1 MSRLSQFFS
10 ENFYA
15 PHGYCF
21 MWLPEIVWLHVL
33 ADTLIA
39 LSYFSIP
46 MALWV
51 FARRRPD
58 MPFNHVLILF
68 ATFITLCGLTHVF
81 GIIVLWHP
89 FYGIEGLIMLLTG
102 IVSSITAVFVWR
114 LMPVALKLPSPAQL
128 QNINRKLSAS
138 YEEIEK
144 KVQDR
149 TLELQMTNVELRE
162 AMTRA
167 DAASQAKT
175 EFLANMSHEIRTPM
189 NAIMG
194 LTSLLSM
201 SSPLTARQAEFI
213 KTLHVSSRAMLAVI
227 DDLLDIAR
235 IEAKTVL
242 LEKIPFNIHHV
253 MTETYHIMEVR
264 AKEKNL
270 AFTIDSECEQLE
282 QYSFSGD
289 PARLRQILMNVIS
302 NAIKFTDAGSVTVK
316 VDCADGVDENI
327 KNITIAVTDTGIG
340 IAASKTDSIFEKFVQ
355 ADLSTNRK
363 YGGTGLGLTITKSL
377 VELMHG
383 RITVES
389 TLGKGS
395 IFTIVL
401 PLPLYTNAAPV
412 TGDEPAKTW
421 EDAPVLDASIL
432 LVEDYEPNILVAEA
446 MLEEFGYHP
455 VTATNGHEALALFK
469 TQKFDL
475 ILMDVQ
481 MPGMD
486 GLEATRLM
494 RAYEQDHNLPRTP
507 VIGMTAHALAG
518 DREICLNA
526 GMDEYMTKPF
536 ETAELREMLHVFL
549 KSRARK

>member
-1 MSRLSQFFS
+1 MDRLSQFFS

-33 ADTLIA
+33 ADALIA
-39 LSYFSIP
+39 MSYFSIP
-46 MALWV
+46 LALWV

-89 FYGIEGLIMLLTG
+89 FYGIEGLVMLLTG

-128 QNINRKLSAS
+128 QEINRKLSAS

-144 KVQDR
+144 KVQER

-162 AMTRA
+162 AMAKA
-167 DAASQAKT
+167 DAASLAKN

-213 KTLHVSSRAMLAVI
+213 KTLQVSSKAMLAVI

-235 IEAKTVL
+235 IEAKTIV
-242 LEKIPFNIHHV
+242 LEKIPFNIHHIV
-253 MTETYHIMEVR
+253 METFRIMEVR

-270 AFTIDSECEQLE
+270 ILTIDSTCEQDV
-282 QYSFSGD
+282 FIGD
-289 PARLRQILMNVIS
+289 PARLRQILMNIIS
-302 NAIKFTDAGSVTVK
+302 NAIKFTDTGSVGIRMTCEK
-316 VDCADGVDENI
+316 GISENI
-327 KNITIAVTDTGIG
+327 RNVIISVTDTGIG
-340 IAASKTDSIFEKFVQ
+340 IPANKKESIFEKFVQ

-363 YGGTGLGLTITKSL
+363 YGGTGLGLTITKNL
-377 VELMHG
+377 IELMNG
-383 RITVES
+383 RITVDS
-389 TLGKGS
+389 TVDKGS

-401 PLPLYTNAAPV
+401 PLSLDTNTLPISWDDTSTTFETAPFTNAH
-412 TGDEPAKTW
+412 
-421 EDAPVLDASIL
+421 IL
-432 LVEDYEPNILVAEA
+432 LVEDYEPNILVAES

-455 VTATNGHEALALFK
+455 VPAMDGHQALELFK
-469 TQKFDL
+469 MEKFDL

-486 GLEATRLM
+486 GLEATSLIRE
-494 RAYEQDHNLPRTP
+494 YERTNNLPRTP
-507 VIGMTAHALAG
+507 IIGMTAHALTG
-518 DREICLNA
+518 DRQRCLQA
-526 GMDEYMTKPF
+526 GMDEYIAKPF
-536 ETAELREMLHVFL
+536 DASELSDMLRAFL
-549 KSRARK
+549 KART